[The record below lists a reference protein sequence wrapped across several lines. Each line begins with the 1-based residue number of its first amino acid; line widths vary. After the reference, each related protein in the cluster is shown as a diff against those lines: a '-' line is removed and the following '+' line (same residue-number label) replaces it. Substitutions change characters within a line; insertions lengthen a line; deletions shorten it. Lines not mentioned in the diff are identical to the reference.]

1 MYITRVPYM
10 FLLIYVTYGRKRRN
24 FQGLAS
30 SDGGISVAPA
40 MALNPCIDENL
51 GFDSPWCVAS
61 FPTIGIEQMDS
72 KQEFLAPIYRQF
84 PVLPT
89 HTHYETSRPIVPL
102 MESFIPCEG
111 RASV

>member
-1 MYITRVPYM
+1 M

-72 KQEFLAPIYRQF
+72 KQKFLAPIYRQF

-89 HTHYETSRPIVPL
+89 HTHTMKLHAR
-102 MESFIPCEG
+102 SFH
-111 RASV
+111 

>member
-1 MYITRVPYM
+1 M

-51 GFDSPWCVAS
+51 GFDSP
-61 FPTIGIEQMDS
+61 
-72 KQEFLAPIYRQF
+72 
-84 PVLPT
+84 
-89 HTHYETSRPIVPL
+89 
-102 MESFIPCEG
+102 
-111 RASV
+111 